1 MASNDPRLRA
11 RLAASNATPPPPAA
25 PPAAKPTGSS
35 SSSSGGGGGD
45 LATHPPSHDSAGSV
59 APPPPG
65 GGGGQQQNGKVEL
78 NEKDVKLAC
87 RNWTFCV
94 VCASNQNRSMEGHH
108 VLAREAFRVTSAGTG
123 SMVRLPGPAIDKP
136 NVYSFGTPY
145 DDMYQDL
152 KEKDERLYTA
162 NGILSMLDR
171 NRKLKLAPE
180 RWQDSAV
187 GVADV
192 VITCEER
199 CFDAV
204 CDDLFSRGGE
214 LNRVVHLINMEIKD
228 NHEEASLAGKALLD
242 LCNAIESC
250 KDLDSDLQEI
260 LERQMDKHPHQLIH
274 TVGYY

>member
-1 MASNDPRLRA
+1 MSTNDPRLRA
-11 RLAASNATPPPPAA
+11 RLAASNATPPPPA
-25 PPAAKPTGSS
+25 PGIPAKPSAVVVDHPALPPSVAADGSS
-35 SSSSGGGGGD
+35 SAAAAPSS
-45 LATHPPSHDSAGSV
+45 AA
-59 APPPPG
+59 
-65 GGGGQQQNGKVEL
+65 QNGKLE
-78 NEKDVKLAC
+78 NERDIKLTC
-87 RNWTFCV
+87 RNFTFCV
-94 VCASNQNRSMEGHH
+94 VCASNQNRSMEGHN

-180 RWQDSAV
+180 RWQDSVV

-214 LNRVVHLINMEIKD
+214 LNKPVHLINIEIKD

-242 LCNAIESC
+242 LCNAIEAC
-250 KDLDSDLQEI
+250 KDLDSDLEEI
-260 LERQMDKHPHQLIH
+260 LEKQMEKHPHQLIH

>member
-1 MASNDPRLRA
+1 M
-11 RLAASNATPPPPAA
+11 
-25 PPAAKPTGSS
+25 
-35 SSSSGGGGGD
+35 
-45 LATHPPSHDSAGSV
+45 
-59 APPPPG
+59 
-65 GGGGQQQNGKVEL
+65 
-78 NEKDVKLAC
+78 
-87 RNWTFCV
+87 
-94 VCASNQNRSMEGHH
+94 
-108 VLAREAFRVTSAGTG
+108 
-123 SMVRLPGPAIDKP
+123 
-136 NVYSFGTPY
+136 
-145 DDMYQDL
+145 DDFYLFIMT
-152 KEKDERLYTA
+152 ERYTA

-274 TVGYY
+274 TGPSHFSPSLPASPPPPLLLLLLLLGVF